1 MGRKRPFLQRFV
13 LGGVQV
19 SPRTKKLKKSIDFQ
33 IPLWDTKS
41 MEMTKIIYEVHETDG
56 ERFCSIKRFD
66 KDCIEMEIHGHVYYM
81 SEQLAAE
88 ISRILNVVS

>member
-1 MGRKRPFLQRFV
+1 
-13 LGGVQV
+13 
-19 SPRTKKLKKSIDFQ
+19 
-33 IPLWDTKS
+33 

>member
-1 MGRKRPFLQRFV
+1 
-13 LGGVQV
+13 
-19 SPRTKKLKKSIDFQ
+19 
-33 IPLWDTKS
+33 

-56 ERFCSIKRFD
+56 ERFCSIKRCD

-81 SEQLAAE
+81 TEQLAAE